1 MNLGNCSAPA
11 SPTRVLRPRGAPP
24 AAGKIP
30 ARKAAPGPSRPAQ
43 LLALVPQPAQA
54 SPPLHTAHLPGH
66 PAEPHDAQ
74 FKVGHG
80 RACALGRRSRSLGRL
95 RTGPGR
101 SEAAALRVRPGP
113 GSGRAGRGRTRLG
126 RARATAAASRPPD
139 LPRAAATAARTPA
152 SGAEGGARPGHTP
165 HRRQPTNRE
174 TRPSLVVARRGQE
187 TNGNRKQ
194 AQAQ

>member
-1 MNLGNCSAPA
+1 MNPGNCSAPA

-24 AAGKIP
+24 AAGKTP
-30 ARKAAPGPSRPAQ
+30 ARKAAPGPCRPAQ

-101 SEAAALRVRPGP
+101 AVARPRHS
-113 GSGRAGRGRTRLG
+113 GSGRGRGQAGRATGGRGWARIGPPPPPRARRTCHAPPPPPRAPQRAEQRAGRTRDTPPTGGG
-126 RARATAAASRPPD
+126 RPITRRALRRSW
-139 LPRAAATAARTPA
+139 RAAA
-152 SGAEGGARPGHTP
+152 
-165 HRRQPTNRE
+165 
-174 TRPSLVVARRGQE
+174 
-187 TNGNRKQ
+187 K
-194 AQAQ
+194 